1 MANVQPK
8 EQLVLDG
15 AHEQGFLAFYKGLP
29 EKPNTTVRLFDRGEY
44 YTVHGQDAVL
54 AARELFRTNSVIKHL
69 GGGSNKLES
78 VVLSRLNF
86 ESFVRD
92 LLLLKH
98 YRVELYKQKS
108 SSKNDWEAEYKA
120 SPGNLS
126 QFEEILFGANNEL
139 TVTTGVIGVKLASE
153 SGHRVVGVGYID
165 ANGRQMS
172 VAEFN
177 DNDTFSNLE
186 ALVVQLS
193 PRECLIPSGDLGPD
207 GAKLKQVLSRSQL
220 LVTERKRTEFT
231 NKDASQDL
239 SRLLRTKGDASAVA
253 ARPEMDRTNAICAL
267 ASVIKYLELLGDDS
281 NFAQYTLSMYDLSQ
295 YMRLDSAAV
304 RALHVEPI
312 TGSVE
317 SSGGVSK
324 THTLLGLLDKC
335 RTPLGHRLLAQWLRQ
350 PLVDIN
356 KIEERLDLVEAM
368 VCTVEMRHS
377 LGEEHLRRVPD
388 LNRMAR
394 KLSRKAA
401 TLQDCYRLYQ
411 CIERLPYL
419 CEAIA
424 KYDGPHTASLAAVFT
439 TPLQELISDLA
450 KYQEMIETTVDMEQA
465 NQGEYVIKPDFDE
478 TLAELRETM
487 NGLEKDIQNQ
497 LRKAA
502 NDLCLEAGKSIK
514 LESNAQLGFYFRVTL
529 KEEKVL
535 RNNRS
540 YHMIDTN
547 KAGVRFRNNALQDLN
562 EQHMASKEEYA
573 QQQKTVVEEIMNI
586 AVGYVEVMQNLGQV
600 LATLDCI
607 FALATAAVSAPI
619 PYVRP
624 KLLEQGSGVIKLQ
637 EIRHP
642 CLELQ
647 DDVSFIPND
656 CTFDK
661 GNGLFH
667 IITGPNMGGKST
679 YLRSVGA
686 AVLMAQIG
694 SFVACQEAEISI
706 VDSIL
711 ARVGAGDCQ
720 LKGVSTFMAEMLETA
735 TILRSASNKSLII
748 IDELGRGTST
758 YDGFGLAW
766 AISEHI
772 AKEIAAFC
780 LFATHFHELTALA
793 DEVDTVQNYHVTAT
807 TAHGALTL
815 LYQVRAGPCDRSFG
829 IHVAELANFPSS
841 VIEHAKRKAGEL
853 EDDFGNDDD
862 DSEEA
867 VKKRKLEKQEG
878 EKLIEEFLSKAASLD
893 IDNMNEQDLETEI
906 NKLRNEVKGKNNAY
920 VSRLLSR
927 ET

>member
-317 SSGGVSK
+317 SSG
-324 THTLLGLLDKC
+324 
-335 RTPLGHRLLAQWLRQ
+335 
-350 PLVDIN
+350 
-356 KIEERLDLVEAM
+356 EERLDLVEAM

-529 KEEKVL
+529 K
-535 RNNRS
+535 
-540 YHMIDTN
+540 
-547 KAGVRFRNNALQDLN
+547 
-562 EQHMASKEEYA
+562 
-573 QQQKTVVEEIMNI
+573 
-586 AVGYVEVMQNLGQV
+586 LGLV
-600 LATLDCI
+600 
-607 FALATAAVSAPI
+607 
-619 PYVRP
+619 
-624 KLLEQGSGVIKLQ
+624 Q
-637 EIRHP
+637 EI
-642 CLELQ
+642 
-647 DDVSFIPND
+647 VS
-656 CTFDK
+656 
-661 GNGLFH
+661 
-667 IITGPNMGGKST
+667 
-679 YLRSVGA
+679 
-686 AVLMAQIG
+686 
-694 SFVACQEAEISI
+694 
-706 VDSIL
+706 
-711 ARVGAGDCQ
+711 
-720 LKGVSTFMAEMLETA
+720 
-735 TILRSASNKSLII
+735 LRSASNKSLII